1 MKCFIAPWVIKG
13 AMDGQAFTTYIREG
27 LVPAIQP
34 GTVVICD
41 TLATHKNI
49 EAAKALREH
58 QCWFVYLPPYSP
70 DLNLIAQ
77 AFSTLKAHLRKIGA
91 RSFTDLIKA
100 IGDICDLFTP
110 EDAGITS
117 QTQDTHQH
125 ETETI

>member
-1 MKCFIAPWVIKG
+1 MSDQVAC
-13 AMDGQAFTTYIREG
+13 FTTYIREG

-125 ETETI
+125 ETETL